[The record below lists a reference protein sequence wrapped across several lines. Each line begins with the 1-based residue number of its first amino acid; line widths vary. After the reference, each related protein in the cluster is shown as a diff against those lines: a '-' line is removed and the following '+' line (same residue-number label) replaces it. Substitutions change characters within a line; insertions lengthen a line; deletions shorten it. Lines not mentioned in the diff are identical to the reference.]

1 MLQPPRLQPCEL
13 LLQAHEAEAGEEHR
27 GQADAAAAR
36 ILQLEASLAAAENAM
51 GDAQA
56 QSYLLWLYHLLW

>member
-1 MLQPPRLQPCEL
+1 MSSP
-13 LLQAHEAEAGEEHR
+13 QAHEAEVGEEHR

-36 ILQLEASLAAAENAM
+36 ILQLEVSLAAAENAM

-56 QSYLLWLYHLLW
+56 HNYLLWL

>member
-1 MLQPPRLQPCEL
+1 MSPP
-13 LLQAHEAEAGEEHR
+13 QAHEAEVGEEHR

>member
-1 MLQPPRLQPCEL
+1 MSPRLQPCMSSP
-13 LLQAHEAEAGEEHR
+13 QAHEAEVGEEHR

-36 ILQLEASLAAAENAM
+36 ILQLEVSLAAAENAM

-56 QSYLLWLYHLLW
+56 HSYLLWL